1 MRQLVLD
8 AMARGVKVSLM
19 LDVDGQDESQLFDG
33 LVDMGVVGV
42 SAPSCANNS
51 VHVFASSHEKVIV
64 IDDEW
69 TLVQSGNYSN
79 NSIPL
84 NETDGGDGPSFRTGN
99 RDTGLAVR
107 SAQLAALLTEILKS
121 DMVLATAGPAAVA
134 AIVPEETMLL
144 VERAPALCP
153 TRLYPGQYIALYTNC
168 PTMSACGQDDLM

>member
-1 MRQLVLD
+1 MAKLRPDAAGTQLVAALRVGQVIAPEPRGRLPHQRGDEPRGLARLD
-8 AMARGVKVSLM
+8 EAGPVRVSDDRFQYRGAWPS
-19 LDVDGQDESQLFDG
+19 
-33 LVDMGVVGV
+33 VG
-42 SAPSCANNS
+42 AGT
-51 VHVFASSHEKVIV
+51 HR
-64 IDDEW
+64 
-69 TLVQSGNYSN
+69 G
-79 NSIPL
+79 
-84 NETDGGDGPSFRTGN
+84 DGGDGPSFRTGN

-144 VERAPALCP
+144 VERAPALRP